1 MIQTSYFGRAKGLEN
16 AVAISQGVPKW
27 FSGARYLALAPSWGL
42 VKEKN
47 ETIYTRRYQA
57 EVLAKLN
64 PVHVADDLEGKILLC
79 WEKPGEF
86 CHRRLAA
93 EWLERNLLIEVPEL
107 GCINTTGVKPKRVAC
122 DLAMFARSR
131 V

>member
-1 MIQTSYFGRAKGLEN
+1 MIQTSYFGKAKGMEN
-16 AVAISQGVPKW
+16 AVAISQGTPKW
-27 FSGARYLALAPSWGL
+27 FKGEKYPKLAPSWNL
-42 VKEKN
+42 VH
-47 ETIYTRRYQA
+47 ETDETKYRSRYQN

-93 EWLERNLLIEVPEL
+93 EWLEKNLLIQVPEL
-107 GCINTTGVKPKRVAC
+107 GYLDTSGVKPKRIAC
-122 DLAMFARSR
+122 DLTMFAKGKI
-131 V
+131 